1 MIKLASLTDKV
12 ERNMCITKLR
22 NQGNHLHNSDVLRSG
37 RGQFLVTHRP
47 KSGAVAAD
55 YRPCESC
62 WAYLLKTELY
72 RHRCKFPKKN
82 RRRVAAD
89 AQMLLPP
96 PPGVSAKVHQLV
108 SGMQDGS
115 VKLIAKTDP
124 LIVEYTSKFITLKGM
139 QKQVYIRDKVRE
151 LARFLIAVRIQDGM
165 QTKTLD
171 ECIST
176 GYFGN
181 CVKAVNELAEFD
193 ENTATYAKPTLAL
206 KLGQALGK
214 VAKIVK
220 RKAIE
225 ARKDDRIH
233 EAELFG
239 DLCSSEW
246 SEIIACR
253 ARSTLQERKRNK
265 LNILPLSNDVQKL
278 NRFLLD
284 TCSECM
290 MNLASSEASPTD
302 IEREWRTLAEAVLSH
317 IIIFNRRRQGE
328 VSKMT
333 LADYESKRMLDNK
346 SDSMNALSPMERSL
360 CNLFARVELTG
371 KRDKIVPVLF
381 LPWHLKSIDTLLTY
395 RIQAG
400 ILSSNCYVFAYSHS
414 DHHLRGCD
422 ALRTAALKCG
432 AAAPASLRSTGLRKH
447 VATLC
452 QVLNLKD
459 HELDM
464 LAGYM
469 GHDVRVHRQYYRL
482 PNDVLQ
488 TSKLAKVFLLM
499 DRGNLVQ
506 QKGRSLDEIV
516 QLVNGDEASVGES

>member
-1 MIKLASLTDKV
+1 VRK
-12 ERNMCITKLR
+12 
-22 NQGNHLHNSDVLRSG
+22 
-37 RGQFLVTHRP
+37 
-47 KSGAVAAD
+47 
-55 YRPCESC
+55 
-62 WAYLLKTELY
+62 
-72 RHRCKFPKKN
+72 
-82 RRRVAAD
+82 
-89 AQMLLPP
+89 
-96 PPGVSAKVHQLV
+96 
-108 SGMQDGS
+108 QDG
-115 VKLIAKTDP
+115 K
-124 LIVEYTSKFITLKGM
+124 
-139 QKQVYIRDKVRE
+139 
-151 LARFLIAVRIQDGM
+151 

-214 VAKIVK
+214 APKIVK
-220 RKAIE
+220 RKATE
-225 ARKDDRIH
+225 ARNDDCIH

-253 ARSTLQERKRNK
+253 A
-265 LNILPLSNDVQKL
+265 
-278 NRFLLD
+278 
-284 TCSECM
+284 
-290 MNLASSEASPTD
+290 
-302 IEREWRTLAEAVLSH
+302 
-317 IIIFNRRRQGE
+317 
-328 VSKMT
+328 
-333 LADYESKRMLDNK
+333 
-346 SDSMNALSPMERSL
+346 
-360 CNLFARVELTG
+360 
-371 KRDKIVPVLF
+371 KIMPVLF

-414 DHHLRGCD
+414 DHHLHGCD

-432 AAAPASLRSTGLRKH
+432 AVAPASLRSTDLCKH

-469 GHDVRVHRQYYRL
+469 GHDVHVHRQYYRL

-488 TSKLAKVFLLM
+488 TSKLVKVFLLM